1 MAKQFNIPQAP
12 TTYTYTFTD
21 FLGVDYNNP
30 FDSDIRHS
38 PKMLNMILENGYL
51 KKRHGLKIKL
61 FIDNARIHGIWNY
74 DIPSDDDFDE
84 IFIVHCG
91 TNLYEVDKNFTTK
104 ALVMS
109 NLADVDS
116 YGMFLGDKLVILDGK
131 RAIVYGKYNNVYGPQ
146 YMDTVAYIPTTTI
159 GLSPSGLNGTAY
171 ESANNLTQFRINE
184 FLSDGESAVYK
195 TDSYALSTNPS
206 DTKIWILNNDTGF
219 WDLVDSSKYTVET
232 DNKITFN
239 TPPPAPV
246 VVGRDNV
253 RIQFKST
260 TWDHANLINKCR
272 FCVPFGYQGNNQ
284 RLFFSGNP
292 EQPNVDWHSDLVASQ
307 PDPTYVPDDSFAVIG
322 SQPIVGYLRLSDG
335 TLAILKGLSDTD
347 CSIYYRTSNAQGRW
361 DIFPLLSGTKNVGC
375 LTNYCCC
382 NVQNNA
388 IFLGELGVYQAV
400 TGEASSTLERY
411 ADNKSYYINKKLLK
425 ETNLENAKAVSVGSL
440 YYLFVNTKL
449 YICDTSK
456 LTQPK
461 NSNINQ
467 YQWWPCELHVNISA
481 TCRWNNKLIL
491 GDNAG
496 YIKMFGDDY
505 IDELGIIN
513 NEYVS
518 QDVDCYFETVPFDFS
533 QSSSLRSN
541 IAKTTRNFV
550 LNYIAPETSKF
561 EFGYRTIDE
570 EKVDSEEIYKIIDKS
585 FDDSDLRDFV
595 YLPYGTKLEFDK
607 SCSYTSSGD
616 GYSGYLYGTQT
627 DTIKTYFGF
636 YITNGTLYFGT
647 FSIDITDPENYKV
660 EMLKEIYNSNDG
672 YKLNSMIIKKK
683 LDLLH
688 SIKDV
693 LPITSP
699 SITASKNNGI
709 LIVNP
714 TLNEIPQTIRVKEK
728 ARKVMF
734 LKFYVESKKYAC
746 EFDRIFIDFR
756 NAGKYRGE

>member
-1 MAKQFNIPQAP
+1 MAHSFQIPQSP
-12 TTYTYTFTD
+12 TTYNYTFTD
-21 FLGVDYNNP
+21 FLGVDYNDP
-30 FDSDIRHS
+30 FDMDVRHS
-38 PKMLNMILENGYL
+38 PKMNNMILENGYL

-109 NLADVDS
+109 DLADVDS

-195 TDSYALSTNPS
+195 TDSYALSTNPN

-219 WDLVDSSKYTVET
+219 WDLLDSSKYTVET

-260 TWDHANLINKCR
+260 TWDHANLINKCK
-272 FCVPFGYQGNNQ
+272 FCVPFGYHGNNQ

-292 EQPNVDWHSDLVASQ
+292 DQPNVDWHSDLVASQ

-496 YIKMFGDDY
+496 YIKMFGNDY

-585 FDDSDLRDFV
+585 FDDADLRDFV
-595 YLPYGTKLEFDK
+595 YLPYGTKLEFDE